1 MVSLNTRMPSLRYG
15 GVIYYQVRHAIFCKL
30 CRDTIES
37 KHTYDFKMCSC
48 GSIGIDGGIVSG
60 NRIIGDPETI
70 EPRGMYA
77 ATINGKKYWLPQE
90 IIENHYYRL
99 NASR

>member
-1 MVSLNTRMPSLRYG
+1 MPSLRYG
-15 GVIYYQVRHAIFCKL
+15 GVIYYQVRHAISCKL

-37 KHTYDFKMCSC
+37 KHTHDFKMCSC
-48 GSIGIDGGIVSG
+48 GTVGIDGGIVSG
-60 NRIIGDPETI
+60 NRIIGDCENI

-77 ATINGKKYWLPQE
+77 ATVNGKKYWLPQD

>member
-1 MVSLNTRMPSLRYG
+1 
-15 GVIYYQVRHAIFCKL
+15 
-30 CRDTIES
+30 
-37 KHTYDFKMCSC
+37 MCSC
-48 GSIGIDGGIVSG
+48 GSVGIDGGIVSG
-60 NRIIGDPETI
+60 NRIIGDCENI

-77 ATINGKKYWLPQE
+77 ATVNGKKYWLPQD